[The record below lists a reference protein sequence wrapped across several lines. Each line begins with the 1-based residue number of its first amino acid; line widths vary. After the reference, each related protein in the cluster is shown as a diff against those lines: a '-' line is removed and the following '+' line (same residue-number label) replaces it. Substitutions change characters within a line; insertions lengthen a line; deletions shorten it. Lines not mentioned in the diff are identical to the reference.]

1 MGLRNQTL
9 PPACVENCPLAEL
22 RVVGHICFSF
32 GNDKNYLSD
41 AGGRA
46 AMGVNTEGLEEA
58 PLGRNRAK
66 MLGNA
71 SESFPLPIG
80 LCRLSDQ
87 GEFNY
92 MVVIL

>member
-1 MGLRNQTL
+1 
-9 PPACVENCPLAEL
+9 
-22 RVVGHICFSF
+22 
-32 GNDKNYLSD
+32 
-41 AGGRA
+41 
-46 AMGVNTEGLEEA
+46 MGVNTEGVVVGP

>member
-1 MGLRNQTL
+1 MS
-9 PPACVENCPLAEL
+9 PACVENSLLAEL
-22 RVVGHICFSF
+22 HVAGHICFSF
-32 GNDKNYLSD
+32 GDGKSYLSD
-41 AGGRA
+41 AGGQA
-46 AMGVNTEGLEEA
+46 AMGVNTEGVEGAL
-58 PLGRNRAK
+58 LGRNRAN

-71 SESFPLPIG
+71 SESVPLPIG

>member
-1 MGLRNQTL
+1 MENGL
-9 PPACVENCPLAEL
+9 LAEL
-22 RVVGHICFSF
+22 RIVGHICFSF
-32 GNDKNYLSD
+32 GKGKSYLSD
-41 AGGRA
+41 AGGLA
-46 AMGVNTEGLEEA
+46 AMGVNTFGVEEA
-58 PLGRNRAK
+58 LLGRHRAK